1 MSFKARDLRV
11 VESNDKN
18 NKTYSVE
25 TTENDRIKFTIPKG
39 AGYKWVEGLGTP
51 VDAPEWGDE

>member
-11 VESNDKN
+11 VESNDKR

-25 TTENDRIKFTIPKG
+25 TTENGRKKFTIPKG
-39 AGYKWVEGLGTP
+39 AGYKWVETLDTP
-51 VDAPEWGDE
+51 VDESGWGDE